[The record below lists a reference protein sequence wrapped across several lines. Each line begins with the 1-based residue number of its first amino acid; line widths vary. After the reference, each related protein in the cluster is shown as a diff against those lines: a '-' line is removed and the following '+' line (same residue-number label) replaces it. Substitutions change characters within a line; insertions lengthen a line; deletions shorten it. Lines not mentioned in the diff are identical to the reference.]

1 MNTTDVDKNDPYYQP
16 TETAQV
22 RLTKT
27 NRKIYRGIL
36 DDGYGNPN
44 VRYYGYILEGIVPL
58 FGLYLLLTQK
68 YKYATYFIMFF
79 AVGSIIN
86 GIRFYYVNPFSEG
99 RSDAD
104 FLKYNVY
111 QNVFNAIACLIALLY
126 ILFMKK

>member
-1 MNTTDVDKNDPYYQP
+1 MNSTVQDKNDPYAQP

-22 RLTKT
+22 RLTKA
-27 NRKIYRGIL
+27 NRKVYRGIL

-99 RSDAD
+99 LSDAD
-104 FLKYNVY
+104 FLDYNVY
-111 QNVFNAIACLIALLY
+111 QNVFNAIACFIAILY
-126 ILFMKK
+126 IFFMKK

>member
-1 MNTTDVDKNDPYYQP
+1 MTTTVHDKNDPYAQP

-22 RLTKT
+22 RLTKA

-99 RSDAD
+99 LSDAD
-104 FLKYNVY
+104 FLDYNVY
-111 QNVFNAIACLIALLY
+111 QNVFNAIACFIAILY
-126 ILFMKK
+126 IFFMKK

>member
-1 MNTTDVDKNDPYYQP
+1 MNTTVQDNNDPYAQP
-16 TETAQV
+16 TETASV
-22 RLTKT
+22 RLTKA

-58 FGLYLLLTQK
+58 FGLYLLLSQK

-99 RSDAD
+99 LSDAD
-104 FLKYNVY
+104 FLAYNVY
-111 QNVFNAIACLIALLY
+111 QNVFNATACFIAILY
-126 ILFMKK
+126 ILFVKK

>member
-1 MNTTDVDKNDPYYQP
+1 MNSTVQDKNDPYAQP
-16 TETAQV
+16 TETAEV
-22 RLTKT
+22 RLTKA

-99 RSDAD
+99 LSDAD
-104 FLKYNVY
+104 FLDYNVY
-111 QNVFNAIACLIALLY
+111 QNVFNAIACFIAILY
-126 ILFMKK
+126 IFFMKK

>member
-1 MNTTDVDKNDPYYQP
+1 MNNTVADNNDPYAQP
-16 TETAQV
+16 TETAVV
-22 RLTKT
+22 RLSKE
-27 NRKIYRGIL
+27 NRKIYHGIL

-44 VRYYGYILEGIVPL
+44 VRYYGYLLEAVVPM

-99 RSDAD
+99 LSDAD

-111 QNVFNAIACLIALLY
+111 QNVFNAIVCLIALLY
-126 ILFMKK
+126 IFFIKK

>member
-1 MNTTDVDKNDPYYQP
+1 MNNTVADNNDPYAQP
-16 TETAQV
+16 TETAAV
-22 RLTKT
+22 RLSKE

-44 VRYYGYILEGIVPL
+44 VRYYGYLLEAVVPM

-99 RSDAD
+99 LSDAD

-111 QNVFNAIACLIALLY
+111 QNVFNAIVCLIALLY
-126 ILFMKK
+126 IFFIKK

>member
-1 MNTTDVDKNDPYYQP
+1 MTTTVHDKNDPYNQP

-22 RLTKT
+22 RLTKA

-99 RSDAD
+99 LSDAD
-104 FLKYNVY
+104 FLDYNVY
-111 QNVFNAIACLIALLY
+111 QNVFNAIACFIAILY
-126 ILFMKK
+126 IFFMKK

>member
-1 MNTTDVDKNDPYYQP
+1 MNTSVQDKNDPYYQP

-22 RLTKT
+22 RLTKA

-99 RSDAD
+99 LSDAD
-104 FLKYNVY
+104 FLAYNVY
-111 QNVFNAIACLIALLY
+111 QNVFNAVVCVIAILY

>member
-1 MNTTDVDKNDPYYQP
+1 MTTTVYDKSDPYNQP

-22 RLTKT
+22 RLTKA

-44 VRYYGYILEGIVPL
+44 IRYYGYILEGIVPL

-99 RSDAD
+99 LSDAD
-104 FLKYNVY
+104 FLAYNVY
-111 QNVFNAIACLIALLY
+111 QNVFNAIVCVIAILY

>member
-1 MNTTDVDKNDPYYQP
+1 MNTTVQDKNDPYAQP

-22 RLTKT
+22 RLTKA

-99 RSDAD
+99 LSDAD
-104 FLKYNVY
+104 FLDYNVY
-111 QNVFNAIACLIALLY
+111 QNVFNAVACFIAILY
-126 ILFMKK
+126 IFFMKK

>member
-1 MNTTDVDKNDPYYQP
+1 MNSTVQDKNDPYAQP

-22 RLTKT
+22 RLTKA

-99 RSDAD
+99 LSDAD
-104 FLKYNVY
+104 FLDYNVY
-111 QNVFNAIACLIALLY
+111 QNVFNAIACFIAILY
-126 ILFMKK
+126 IFFMKK

>member
-1 MNTTDVDKNDPYYQP
+1 MTTTVHDKNDPYYQP

-22 RLTKT
+22 RLTKA

-99 RSDAD
+99 LSDAD
-104 FLKYNVY
+104 FLDYNVY
-111 QNVFNAIACLIALLY
+111 QNVFNAIACFIAILY
-126 ILFMKK
+126 IFFMKK

>member
-1 MNTTDVDKNDPYYQP
+1 MNSTVQDKNDPYAQP

-22 RLTKT
+22 RLTKA
-27 NRKIYRGIL
+27 NRKIYHGIL

-99 RSDAD
+99 LSDAD
-104 FLKYNVY
+104 FLDYNVY
-111 QNVFNAIACLIALLY
+111 QNVFNAIACFIAILY
-126 ILFMKK
+126 IFFMKK